1 MDEPTD
7 PGRLR
12 AMTDK
17 LPRPDHLYRPIVLE
31 TPERLSELSAWT
43 EHTPFAMWAIDVLR
57 PRVLVELGSHAGV
70 SYCAFTQAVKA
81 LGVSSACYAVDTW
94 EGDAHTNKS
103 EAAYAGNVYD
113 DLKKH
118 HDPRYA
124 GFSTLVR
131 STFEAAV
138 GSFADGSIDLLHIDG
153 YHTYDAVR
161 SDFGTWQAKLS
172 DRAVVLFHDINE
184 RGSDFGAWR
193 FWDEVSRRHPSFH
206 FLHGHGLGVLAVGSE
221 QPEAMRWLT
230 NLDAEGVAQVRA
242 FFAARGRTVQTLV
255 DLDVAERR
263 SASSKVHAE
272 NLQQTID
279 GYEARLRDAA
289 EQSRTELE
297 AALHQLHEANLRVET
312 VRIEDAEEA
321 RKELEDAFRQLHEAN
336 LRTQEVNKE
345 ATWRQGVIDEA
356 HRRITLLDGEL
367 QAKTQH
373 AALLESAEAQL
384 RDQLQASQRQL
395 HEQAE
400 ANQHQ
405 LNATREPLLA
415 QVRLMEH
422 RIRGFETSTSWRL
435 TRPVRALG
443 RMLGR
448 ARNLLR
454 SASHQ
459 ADLVRCPPVEIT
471 DTPTGHADWYEIV
484 SSRGHPPNRWVSFT
498 YAGPAYDG
506 TVFLTLFVDHG
517 DGRWQP
523 HGLPSIK
530 GRLDGHLL
538 RLPDSVA
545 GLRIKVQ
552 GSRDALSGP
561 PQLSFR
567 EIGQAQ
573 LALRLLW
580 RQRQRL
586 PNAIR
591 YLMKNGVSATVA
603 RAAEAYGEQNAD
615 LYHRW
620 IDSYD
625 ELTEADRAAIAA
637 HIRTLRDPPL
647 ISVVVPT
654 YNTAEPYLRAMLDS
668 VLAQLYPRWELCIAD
683 DASTAPHVRAVLD
696 EYAQRDARVKVT
708 YREKNGHI
716 SAASNSALDLAT
728 GSHVALLDH
737 DDLLA
742 EHALYL
748 VAVAIGDH
756 PDADVFYSD
765 EDKIN
770 DAGRRTEPYFKPDFA
785 FDLLLGQNYVSHLGI
800 YRLDAVRAVGGF
812 RLGYE
817 GSQDYDLVL
826 RILGRTKGP
835 VVHLP
840 WVLYHWRL
848 FPGAGTFSSTQIE
861 KASESARKAIIEHLD
876 GKSVQARVE
885 PWVHAYHKVIRAD
898 LPSWPKV
905 SAIVPTRDHVGVLKT
920 CIEGLLERTDYPDI
934 ELIVANND
942 SAEPETLAYF
952 DKLRSDPRVRIL
964 DCPGAFNFSAIN
976 NTAVRAST
984 GEIVLLLN
992 NDVEMIDRGWLKEMI
1007 KHAVRPEV
1015 GAVGAK
1021 LLYPDNTLQH
1031 GGVVLGM
1038 NGVAGHLH
1046 VGVPADSPGYFGWLK
1061 IAHDVSAT
1069 TAACLALRRTVYDE
1083 VGGLDE
1089 VNLKVAFNDVDLCL
1103 RITEKGYRI
1112 IWTPEA
1118 TLYHWESKSRGN
1130 DLSSQHFTR
1139 FQGEVAYMRERWGAR
1154 LDEDP
1159 LYNPNLSLS
1168 TAHPVMAFPPRRVPP
1183 WQPFLAPST
1192 AAAA

>member
-12 AMTDK
+12 AMTDTP
-17 LPRPDHLYRPIVLE
+17 LRSPHLYRPIAFE
-31 TPERLSELSAWT
+31 TPERLSDLSAWT

-57 PRVLVELGSHAGV
+57 PRVLVELGTHAGV
-70 SYCAFTQAVKA
+70 SYCAFVQAAKA
-81 LGVSSACYAVDTW
+81 LGLSCAGYAVDTW

-103 EAAYAGNVYD
+103 DAAYAGNVYA
-113 DLKKH
+113 DLKAH
-118 HDPRYA
+118 HDLRYS

-131 STFEAAV
+131 STFESAV
-138 GSFADGSIDLLHIDG
+138 GGFADGSIDLLHIDG
-153 YHTYDAVR
+153 YHTYEAVR
-161 SDFGTWQAKLS
+161 GDFETWRPKLS
-172 DRAVVLFHDINE
+172 QRAVVLFHDINE
-184 RGSDFGAWR
+184 RSGDFGAWR
-193 FWDEVSRRHPSFH
+193 FWDEVSARHPSFH
-206 FLHGHGLGVLAVGSE
+206 FLHGHGLGVLAVGPE
-221 QPEAMRWLT
+221 QPEAIRWLT
-230 NLDAEGVAQVRA
+230 SLDAEGVAQVRA
-242 FFAARGRTVQTLV
+242 FFAARGHAVQVLV
-255 DLDVAERR
+255 DLETAERR
-263 SASSKVHAE
+263 SEASVIHAA
-272 NLQQTID
+272 NLQRTIE
-279 GYEARLRDAA
+279 GYEERLRDAA
-289 EQSRTELE
+289 EQSR
-297 AALHQLHEANLRVET
+297 Q
-312 VRIEDAEEA
+312 
-321 RKELEDAFRQLHEAN
+321 KLEDAFRQLHEAN
-336 LRTQEVNKE
+336 LRTQKVNEE
-345 ATWRQGVIDEA
+345 AIWRQGVIDEA
-356 HRRITLLDGEL
+356 HRRNALLDGEL

-373 AALLESAEAQL
+373 VALLISAQAQA
-384 RDQLQASQRQL
+384 RDQLEAVHRQL
-395 HEQAE
+395 H
-400 ANQHQ
+400 
-405 LNATREPLLA
+405 ATREPLLA
-415 QVRLMEH
+415 QVRFLEH
-422 RIRGFETSTSWRL
+422 RIRGFEASTSWRL
-435 TRPVRALG
+435 TRPVRGLG

-448 ARNLLR
+448 ARHLLR
-454 SASHQ
+454 SARHQ
-459 ADLVRCPPVEIT
+459 ADLVRCPPVEVT

-484 SSRGHPPNRWVSFT
+484 SSRGRPPTRWVSFT
-498 YAGPAYDG
+498 YAGPRYDG
-506 TVFLTLFVDHG
+506 TVFLTLYVDHG

-523 HGLPSIK
+523 LGLPSIK
-530 GRLDGHLL
+530 GRLDNHLL

-552 GSRDALSGP
+552 GSGEALPGVP
-561 PQLSFR
+561 ELAFR

-586 PNAIR
+586 PNALR
-591 YLMKNGVSATVA
+591 YLMRNGVTATVA
-603 RAAEAYGEQNAD
+603 RATEAYGEQNAD

-625 ELTEADRAAIAA
+625 DLTDADRAAIAA
-637 HIRTLRDPPL
+637 HIRVLRDPPL

-654 YNTAEPYLRAMLDS
+654 YNTLEPYLRAMLDS
-668 VLAQLYPRWELCIAD
+668 VLAQHYPHWELCIAD
-683 DASTAPHVRAVLD
+683 DASTAPHVRSVLD
-696 EYAQRDARVKVT
+696 EYAKRDARVKVT
-708 YREKNGHI
+708 YRDQNGHI
-716 SAASNSALDLAT
+716 SAASNSALELAS

-748 VAVAIGDH
+748 AAVAIGEH

-770 DAGRRTEPYFKPDFA
+770 DEGRRTEPYFKPDFA

-800 YRLDAVRAVGGF
+800 YRRDAIKDVGGF
-812 RLGYE
+812 RLGFE

-826 RILGRTKGP
+826 RILARSKGP

-861 KASESARKAIIEHLD
+861 KASASARKALLEHLQ
-876 GKSVQARVE
+876 GKGVEATVE
-885 PWVHAYHKVIRAD
+885 PWVHAYHKVVRVD
-898 LPSWPKV
+898 LRTWPRV
-905 SAIVPTRDHVGVLKT
+905 SAIVPTRDHVSVLKT
-920 CIEGLLERTDYPDI
+920 CVEGLLERTDYPDI
-934 ELIVANND
+934 ELIIANND
-942 SAEPETLAYF
+942 SAEPETIAYF
-952 DKLRSDPRVRIL
+952 DRLKSDPRVRIL

-976 NTAVRAST
+976 NAAVRTST

-992 NDVEMIDRGWLKEMI
+992 NDIEMIDRGWLKEMV

-1069 TAACLALRRTVYDE
+1069 TAACLALRRSVYDE

-1089 VNLKVAFNDVDLCL
+1089 VNLKVAFNDVDFCL
-1103 RITEKGYRI
+1103 KITEKGYRI

-1139 FQGEVAYMRERWGAR
+1139 FQGEVAYMRQRWGAR
-1154 LDEDP
+1154 LDNDP

-1168 TAHPVMAFPPRRVPP
+1168 TAHPVMAFPPRRAVP
-1183 WQPFLAPST
+1183 WQPFLTPS
-1192 AAAA
+1192 AAAAA

>member
-1 MDEPTD
+1 
-7 PGRLR
+7 
-12 AMTDK
+12 MTGPP
-17 LPRPDHLYRPIVLE
+17 LTSAHLHRPIAFE

-57 PRVLVELGSHAGV
+57 PRVLVELGTHAGV
-70 SYCAFTQAVKA
+70 SYCAFAQAVKT
-81 LGVSSACYAVDTW
+81 LGISCACYAVDTW

-103 EAAYAGNVYD
+103 EAAYAGNVYE
-113 DLKKH
+113 DLKAH

-161 SDFGTWQAKLS
+161 GDFETWQAKLS

-193 FWDEVSRRHPSFH
+193 FWDEVSRRYPSFH
-206 FLHGHGLGVLAVGSE
+206 FLHGHGLGVLAVGPE
-221 QPEAMRWLT
+221 QPDAMRWLT
-230 NLDAEGVAQVRA
+230 SLDAEGVALVRG
-242 FFAARGRTVQTLV
+242 FFAARGHAVQVLV
-255 DLDVAERR
+255 DLDVSERR
-263 SASSKVHAE
+263 GKAAEVHAANLQQSIENQAE
-272 NLQQTID
+272 NLRQTIE
-279 GYEARLRDAA
+279 GYEERLRDAA
-289 EQSRTELE
+289 EL
-297 AALHQLHEANLRVET
+297 
-312 VRIEDAEEA
+312 A

-395 HEQAE
+395 
-400 ANQHQ
+400 
-405 LNATREPLLA
+405 NATREPLLA
-415 QVRLMEH
+415 QVRFMEH

-443 RMLGR
+443 RLLGR
-448 ARNLLR
+448 GRHLLR

-586 PNAIR
+586 PNAVR
-591 YLMKNGVSATVA
+591 YLMKNGMSATVA

-625 ELTEADRAAIAA
+625 GLTDADRAAIAT
-637 HIRTLRDPPL
+637 HIQTLRDPPL

-668 VLAQLYPRWELCIAD
+668 VMAQLYPRWELCIAD

-696 EYAQRDARVKVT
+696 EYAKRDARVKVT

-716 SAASNSALDLAT
+716 SAASNSALELAT

-800 YRLDAVRAVGGF
+800 YRLDAVKAVGGF
-812 RLGYE
+812 RLGFE

-861 KASESARKAIIEHLD
+861 KASESARKAILEHLD
-876 GKSVQARVE
+876 GKGVQARVE

-898 LPSWPKV
+898 LPTWPKV

-952 DKLRSDPRVRIL
+952 DRLKADPRVRIL

-976 NTAVRAST
+976 NAAVRAST

-1083 VGGLDE
+1083 IGGLDE

-1130 DLSSQHFTR
+1130 DLSAQHFTR

-1183 WQPFLAPST
+1183 WQPFLAPSK

>member
-1 MDEPTD
+1 M
-7 PGRLR
+7 
-12 AMTDK
+12 
-17 LPRPDHLYRPIVLE
+17 
-31 TPERLSELSAWT
+31 
-43 EHTPFAMWAIDVLR
+43 
-57 PRVLVELGSHAGV
+57 
-70 SYCAFTQAVKA
+70 
-81 LGVSSACYAVDTW
+81 
-94 EGDAHTNKS
+94 
-103 EAAYAGNVYD
+103 
-113 DLKKH
+113 
-118 HDPRYA
+118 
-124 GFSTLVR
+124 
-131 STFEAAV
+131 
-138 GSFADGSIDLLHIDG
+138 
-153 YHTYDAVR
+153 
-161 SDFGTWQAKLS
+161 
-172 DRAVVLFHDINE
+172 
-184 RGSDFGAWR
+184 
-193 FWDEVSRRHPSFH
+193 
-206 FLHGHGLGVLAVGSE
+206 
-221 QPEAMRWLT
+221 
-230 NLDAEGVAQVRA
+230 
-242 FFAARGRTVQTLV
+242 
-255 DLDVAERR
+255 
-263 SASSKVHAE
+263 
-272 NLQQTID
+272 
-279 GYEARLRDAA
+279 
-289 EQSRTELE
+289 
-297 AALHQLHEANLRVET
+297 
-312 VRIEDAEEA
+312 
-321 RKELEDAFRQLHEAN
+321 
-336 LRTQEVNKE
+336 
-345 ATWRQGVIDEA
+345 
-356 HRRITLLDGEL
+356 
-367 QAKTQH
+367 
-373 AALLESAEAQL
+373 
-384 RDQLQASQRQL
+384 
-395 HEQAE
+395 
-400 ANQHQ
+400 
-405 LNATREPLLA
+405 
-415 QVRLMEH
+415 
-422 RIRGFETSTSWRL
+422 
-435 TRPVRALG
+435 
-443 RMLGR
+443 
-448 ARNLLR
+448 
-454 SASHQ
+454 
-459 ADLVRCPPVEIT
+459 
-471 DTPTGHADWYEIV
+471 
-484 SSRGHPPNRWVSFT
+484 
-498 YAGPAYDG
+498 
-506 TVFLTLFVDHG
+506 
-517 DGRWQP
+517 
-523 HGLPSIK
+523 
-530 GRLDGHLL
+530 
-538 RLPDSVA
+538 
-545 GLRIKVQ
+545 
-552 GSRDALSGP
+552 
-561 PQLSFR
+561 
-567 EIGQAQ
+567 
-573 LALRLLW
+573 
-580 RQRQRL
+580 
-586 PNAIR
+586 
-591 YLMKNGVSATVA
+591 
-603 RAAEAYGEQNAD
+603 
-615 LYHRW
+615 
-620 IDSYD
+620 
-625 ELTEADRAAIAA
+625 
-637 HIRTLRDPPL
+637 
-647 ISVVVPT
+647 VPT
-654 YNTAEPYLRAMLDS
+654 YNTAETYLRAMLDS
-668 VLAQLYPRWELCIAD
+668 VLAQLYTRWELCIAD

-696 EYAQRDARVKVT
+696 EYARRDARVKVT

-861 KASESARKAIIEHLD
+861 KASESARKAILEHLD
-876 GKSVQARVE
+876 GKGVQARVE

-920 CIEGLLERTDYPDI
+920 CIDGLLERTDYPDI

-992 NDVEMIDRGWLKEMI
+992 NDVEMIDSGWLKEMI

-1083 VGGLDE
+1083 IGGLDE

-1139 FQGEVAYMRERWGAR
+1139 FQGEVAYMRQRWGAR

-1192 AAAA
+1192 AASA